1 MGYFN
6 YVPDFNYVDRNEG
19 SQLGDYTRVKNL
31 FRRIKLRED
40 VFQDITLF
48 EKYSIRGDD
57 RPDNVANLIYGD
69 PQLDWLVL
77 ISNNIIN
84 IQTEWP
90 MPQLSFDAFLLDKYG
105 TYEKLNDVHHYET
118 KKVLNSDGV
127 TIVPAGLT
135 IKQGSTYSYYD
146 ISGDITV
153 TTEDFTTPVTNKEY
167 EERIE
172 EEKRNIYLLKPIYLP
187 VILDNIE
194 ADMAYKKGSSDYI
207 SGTLKS
213 SDNIR
218 LTT

>member
-57 RPDNVANLIYGD
+57 RPDNVANSVYGD
-69 PQLDWLVL
+69 PELDWLVL

-90 MPQLSFDAFLLDKYG
+90 MPQLSFDAFLIDKYG
-105 TYEKLNDVHHYET
+105 TYEELNAVHHYET

-135 IKQGSTYSYYD
+135 IEQGSTYSYYD
-146 ISGDITV
+146 ISGDVTV

-172 EEKRNIYLLKPIYLP
+172 EAKRNIYLLKPIYLP

>member
-90 MPQLSFDAFLLDKYG
+90 IPQLSFDAFLLDKYG
-105 TYEKLNDVHHYET
+105 TYEKLNAVHHYET

-146 ISGDITV
+146 IGGDITV

-213 SDNIR
+213 SSNIK

>member
-19 SQLGDYTRVKNL
+19 SRLGDYTRVKNL

>member
-1 MGYFN
+1 M
-6 YVPDFNYVDRNEG
+6 
-19 SQLGDYTRVKNL
+19 ST
-31 FRRIKLRED
+31 FR
-40 VFQDITLF
+40 
-48 EKYSIRGDD
+48 
-57 RPDNVANLIYGD
+57 
-69 PQLDWLVL
+69 
-77 ISNNIIN
+77 
-84 IQTEWP
+84 
-90 MPQLSFDAFLLDKYG
+90 
-105 TYEKLNDVHHYET
+105 LNAVHHYET